1 MTTLAPGPPVKVGRA
16 VSWTWDE
23 LLDAF
28 RALGGVA
35 DNVAL
40 RSGPHGRG
48 LFPRKSGQPIRL
60 YAPPN
65 LLFRV
70 DEMVF
75 VDGRLT
81 LKPDAQV
88 TERER
93 AFFDAYHESFGWG
106 AGGRADCEGFL
117 TRLAAVPD
125 NLRQAVNAELM
136 IEGFFDG
143 DKTAPNRAE
152 SRFLGT
158 RKIKRRDHMVLMPV
172 LELINHTP
180 TGPLMDLKN
189 GAELAGAFDGE
200 IRFRYAVTDSL
211 GVFTSWGFAS
221 DEVLAFS
228 LPLTFRFD
236 QRTVVISRK
245 AGVAVKGGQFQPP
258 IVTKENGVTVLSHV
272 LLGHRS
278 YPKLAKTQFYAAMR
292 EAGERDPE
300 TVFDTIAHHN
310 RLRYLKVLEL
320 LEDRPGDLVNEL
332 RRMAR
337 FQLNALSYALGARP
351 DDNHPEETATTQ
363 EAVLESEEP

>member
-1 MTTLAPGPPVKVGRA
+1 MT
-16 VSWTWDE
+16 WTWDE
-23 LLDAF
+23 MLAAF

-48 LFPRKSGQPIRL
+48 LFPRKSGQPIHL

-70 DEMVF
+70 DDMAF
-75 VDGRLT
+75 TDGRLT
-81 LKPDAQV
+81 LKPEAQV

-117 TRLAAVPD
+117 ARLAAVPD

-143 DKTAPNRAE
+143 DKAAPNRAE

-180 TGPLMDLKN
+180 TGPLMDLKD
-189 GAELAGAFDGE
+189 GAELKGVFADE
-200 IRFRYAVTDSL
+200 IKFRYAVTDAL

-228 LPLTFRFD
+228 LPLTFRFNN
-236 QRTVVISRK
+236 RTVVIGRK
-245 AGVAVKGGQFQPP
+245 AGKTVKSGQFQPP
-258 IVTKENGVTVLSHV
+258 LATTEDGATVLSHV

-278 YPKLAKTQFYAAMR
+278 YPRLAKTQFYAAMASVG
-292 EAGERDPE
+292 EADPE

-310 RLRYLKVLEL
+310 RLRYLKVLDL

-351 DDNHPEETATTQ
+351 EDDQPEETAATQ
-363 EAVLESEEP
+363 EAVLEAEEP